1 MADKIG
7 NLARNTSYFTLAL
20 IGQKLIS
27 LAYFTIYARVL
38 GPADLGKYYF
48 ALSFTTIF
56 SIALDLGLTNLLTR
70 EVAKDKAQANKYL
83 GAALGA
89 KLLLS
94 AGTIFLL
101 MLVTGLAHYDPLVM
115 TLIWVA
121 VLSMLADSFT
131 TLLFAFSRAF
141 HNLKFESINAVLSQA
156 VTLIVSLVV
165 FKFDWK
171 YTIDSCQR

>member
-70 EVAKDKAQANKYL
+70 EVAKDKASANKYL

-94 AGTIFLL
+94 AVTIL
-101 MLVTGLAHYDPLVM
+101 
-115 TLIWVA
+115 
-121 VLSMLADSFT
+121 
-131 TLLFAFSRAF
+131 
-141 HNLKFESINAVLSQA
+141 
-156 VTLIVSLVV
+156 
-165 FKFDWK
+165 
-171 YTIDSCQR
+171 